1 MRLRYVI
8 PALLLI
14 PLVDALMLVVVADYL
29 GWQATVLLVVLTGL
43 VGMLLV
49 RAEGRHT
56 LRRIQE
62 KAARGEPPA
71 DELLDGALLIVAGAF
86 LLTPGVVTDAIGF
99 LLTLPPTR
107 YPIRTVLKRFIVV
120 PKLDEKT
127 GGFVTGGVWTGGF
140 PQGDDGDGT
149 PFGGA
154 DGGPF
159 DGDGDDPFG
168 AGDGSGDDEDVY
180 DVGSDSYRVEDE

>member
-14 PLVDALMLVVVADYL
+14 PLVDALLLVVVADYL

-71 DELLDGALLIVAGAF
+71 NELLDGALGRRGA
-86 LLTPGVVTDAIGF
+86 
-99 LLTLPPTR
+99 TLS
-107 YPIRTVLKRFIVV
+107 
-120 PKLDEKT
+120 
-127 GGFVTGGVWTGGF
+127 GGVLQLVPRSFEGSVRTRHSC
-140 PQGDDGDGT
+140 
-149 PFGGA
+149 
-154 DGGPF
+154 GPINRS
-159 DGDGDDPFG
+159 P
-168 AGDGSGDDEDVY
+168 
-180 DVGSDSYRVEDE
+180 